1 MVGDERRVGT
11 VFLCYCWW
19 IKVGVVA
26 LIHIEPVD
34 SMFFVDGLGDRLVY
48 RTTGFVCW
56 DVYSY
61 EDFCSV
67 SLNAHGPRSMVF
79 TQVV

>member
-11 VFLCYCWW
+11 VFLCNYWW

-34 SMFFVDGLGDRLVY
+34 SMFFVDGLAYWSVY
-48 RTTGFVCW
+48 RTVGFVFW
-56 DVYSY
+56 EVNSY
-61 EDFCSV
+61 DALFC
-67 SLNAHGPRSMVF
+67 LF
-79 TQVV
+79 L

>member
-1 MVGDERRVGT
+1 M
-11 VFLCYCWW
+11 
-19 IKVGVVA
+19 GVVA

-34 SMFFVDGLGDRLVY
+34 SMFFVDGLGDWLVY

-61 EDFCSV
+61 EEFFLFVSLFL